1 MALTDSRSIQ
11 RAEWHSALATRYRDT
26 AIRLLELDDP
36 YSAAALIYE
45 SAKQCVNAAANYQG
59 QNPASTR
66 AKVQFLERFA
76 QQPPGSLFN
85 LIEGWDAALRLHI
98 HADRGHLSD
107 QEFHRAWL
115 TCQDFIEDM
124 LTIPRA

>member
-1 MALTDSRSIQ
+1 M
-11 RAEWHSALATRYRDT
+11 ELAISYRDT
-26 AIRLLELDDP
+26 ATRLLELNDP

-45 SAKQCVNAAANYQG
+45 SAKQCVNAIANYHG

-76 QQPPGSLFN
+76 QQPPTNLFN

-98 HADRGHLSD
+98 HADRGHLSE
-107 QEFHRAWL
+107 QEFNRAWL
-115 TCQDFIEDM
+115 NCQDFIEYM
-124 LTIPRA
+124 LTIAGA